1 MQLKVKKILI
11 TVQYSDNSHTE
22 KVRYSNPKKL
32 SGCQMAWWLYF
43 IIKPE
48 TKDIF
53 GFLNKGT
60 FHHLNTKIVKLRCK
74 VVQVLD
80 RCCILNCSSFSLGKH
95 GGYSKYEV
103 TPPPQQQQQQ
113 QQDYDERKQ
122 HDQRGGDQ
130 GGYGPRKQVCN
141 KSLAI
146 F

>member
-1 MQLKVKKILI
+1 MTIHILNNSGIQILKSVCGLVIVFYNKTRDQRELWIF
-11 TVQYSDNSHTE
+11 E
-22 KVRYSNPKKL
+22 KRHFSP
-32 SGCQMAWWLYF
+32 F
-43 IIKPE
+43 
-48 TKDIF
+48 
-53 GFLNKGT
+53 
-60 FHHLNTKIVKLRCK
+60 NTIIVKLWCK
-74 VVQVLD
+74 GVQISD

-141 KSLAI
+141 KSLAL
-146 F
+146 FQNSDLNVPVFKY